1 MCFSLNG
8 LRGRI
13 SGRQGVLIYESST
26 ATKLNVRTGFESSA
40 VRRYVQ
46 ASGRSPLRRLA
57 LKITKP
63 GARDTDFRRQR
74 LRRADPEPLCTRER
88 QHWLAQGLKR
98 NYEQR
103 RKDGDSRA
111 ANGIGNFVVIVAR
124 VKSRKN
130 SNMLKTITLPLLLFA
145 LAAAPSR
152 QLTDGTPTEQVKATV
167 NQVLTIIR
175 EHPRLEDEQLQRV
188 IAERFDFTEMAQR
201 SLGSRWRKLTRAE
214 QQEFV
219 DVFTKLLKNN
229 YLDQIK
235 AYQDQE
241 VLFTG
246 ERRDGDF
253 AVVETRIVPQQGE
266 PIKVDYR
273 LQVSGG
279 EWKVYDVVI
288 ENVSLINNYRSQF
301 NRVLARNSFSDLIR
315 RMREKE

>member
-1 MCFSLNG
+1 
-8 LRGRI
+8 
-13 SGRQGVLIYESST
+13 
-26 ATKLNVRTGFESSA
+26 
-40 VRRYVQ
+40 
-46 ASGRSPLRRLA
+46 
-57 LKITKP
+57 
-63 GARDTDFRRQR
+63 
-74 LRRADPEPLCTRER
+74 
-88 QHWLAQGLKR
+88 
-98 NYEQR
+98 
-103 RKDGDSRA
+103 
-111 ANGIGNFVVIVAR
+111 
-124 VKSRKN
+124 
-130 SNMLKTITLPLLLFA
+130 MLKTITLPLLLFA